1 MICFNPRT
9 HGGYDHY
16 PIQSNIDIDVLIP
29 VPMEGTMVLLLAN
42 ATNSHVLIP
51 VPTKG
56 TISNQFTH
64 YI

>member
-1 MICFNPRT
+1 MKGTI
-9 HGGYDHY
+9 
-16 PIQSNIDIDVLIP
+16 IEKVDIPDSQK
-29 VPMEGTMVLLLAN
+29 A
-42 ATNSHVLIP
+42 LIP

>member
-29 VPMEGTMVLLLAN
+29 VPMEGTIIEKVDIPDSQKA
-42 ATNSHVLIP
+42 LIP